1 MRSIHRRMSYQKLNN
16 EMQQNIFVKRIQ
28 YLKFNSKH
36 PFNQKINKN
45 CMESVLIY
53 TLNYSTCKICE
64 VDM

>member
-1 MRSIHRRMSYQKLNN
+1 
-16 EMQQNIFVKRIQ
+16 MQQNIFVKRIQ